1 MSDNT
6 DATPQGIAAQTSP
19 LPRDAATLVLLRV
32 DGRSPDN
39 ARVLMGQRG
48 RGARFMPNKM
58 VFPGGAVDAADFAAS
73 TDAAPADACRARL
86 AKRCEPPRLDLQA
99 EAVWHDMPTALALA
113 AVRETFEETGL
124 RLAHVAT
131 STPGATPEEDESW
144 RAFQAAPGGG
154 VAPALDRLRFI
165 FRAITPPGS
174 PVRFDARF
182 FLADAEAVLGDLDDF
197 SGASGE
203 LSHLAWTPLAEA
215 RSLDLPFIT
224 SVVLAEVKEL
234 LDQGLIGGPD
244 AVWRDRPAPFFR
256 HDADGSSFEAL

>member
-1 MSDNT
+1 MSDGT
-6 DATPQGIAAQTSP
+6 DTTPQDMASP
-19 LPRDAATLVLLRV
+19 SPPTPRDAATLVLLRLD
-32 DGRSPDN
+32 DGAAES

-48 RGARFMPNKM
+48 RSARFMPNKM
-58 VFPGGAVDAADFAAS
+58 VFPGGAVDADDFAAPA
-73 TDAAPADACRARL
+73 DASPADACRARL
-86 AKRCEPPRLDLQA
+86 AKHSGPPNLDLEA
-99 EAVWHDMPTALALA
+99 AAVWHDMPTALALA

-124 RLAHVAT
+124 RIAHVAT
-131 STPGATPEEDESW
+131 SGLGPAPETAESW
-144 RAFQAAPGGG
+144 RAFQSAPHGHA
-154 VAPALDRLRFI
+154 APALDRMRFI

-182 FLADAEAVLGDLDDF
+182 FLADAEAVLGDPDDF

-203 LSHLAWTPLAEA
+203 LSHLAWTPLSEA

-234 LDQGLIGGPD
+234 LDQGLIGGPG

-256 HDADGSSFEAL
+256 HDDDGSYFEAL